1 MKRIFPFII
10 GLSFSLTGICQP
22 VASEIKIG
30 KSLDSLTAAVAC
42 AHPEAARIGAEI
54 LHARGNAIDAAVAMQ
69 WALAVCYPQA
79 GNIGGGGFMVVRLAD
94 GTTNTLDFREQAPA
108 AATETM
114 YQDDNGEIIA
124 GKSLDTHF
132 AVGVPGSVSGLYE
145 SHRKYGKLP
154 MEALISPAI
163 ALAESGFKITAIQ
176 AGLLNQYKADF
187 EGRNRAAMPFFVK
200 NKTWK
205 EGDVIVQSNLA
216 ATLKRI
222 LKDGESEFYSGRTAG
237 LIIEEMKAGGGII
250 TKEDLAN
257 YKSIWRKP
265 IEADFENFKIISMP
279 PPSSGGIALAQLLE
293 MWDAAQTDGIQ
304 HNSVEYIHLITE
316 MERRVYVDRS
326 VHLGDPE
333 FHNVPVSELLNEQYL
348 RGRMSDYNPQKATP
362 SKTIQAGKFSSG
374 SESTETTHLSVV
386 DEEGNA
392 VSVTTTLNGHFGSK
406 IMVVGA
412 GFFLNNEMD
421 DFSSKPGTPNMFG
434 LVGGKANSI
443 QPHKRMLSSMTPTI
457 AEKDG
462 ELFLVAGSPGG
473 STIITSVFQTIMN
486 TAVFNMNLEKAI
498 EVPKFHSQWL
508 PDVIFVEENRFD
520 SDLLDA
526 LRALGHEI
534 DFFPSLGRVDAVLVN
549 PNKTLQSCGD
559 PRADDTA
566 AGY

>member
-1 MKRIFPFII
+1 MKKIFVLAI
-10 GLSFSLTGICQP
+10 GLFLFLNGYGQP
-22 VASEIKIG
+22 VSTEIKIG
-30 KSLDSLTAAVAC
+30 KSLDSLAAAVAC

-54 LHARGNAIDAAVAMQ
+54 LSQGGNAIDAAVAIQ

-94 GTTNTLDFREQAPA
+94 GTTNTLDFRERAPA
-108 AATETM
+108 AATKNM
-114 YQDDNGEIIA
+114 FQDENGEVVE
-124 GKSLDTHF
+124 GKSLDTHL

-145 SHRKYGKLP
+145 SHRKYGKLS
-154 MEALISPAI
+154 METLIAPAI
-163 ALAESGFKITAIQ
+163 DLAEGGFKITAIQ

-187 EGRNRAAMPFFVK
+187 EGRNRNDIPFFVK

-205 EGDVIVQSNLA
+205 EGDLIVQSNLA

-222 LKDGESEFYSGRTAG
+222 SVNGEEEFYTGRTAAF
-237 LIIEEMKAGGGII
+237 IIDEMKAGGGII
-250 TKEDLAN
+250 TKEDLVN
-257 YKSIWRKP
+257 YNPIWRKP
-265 IEADFENFKIISMP
+265 IESDFKNYKIISMP
-279 PPSSGGIALAQLLE
+279 PPSSGGIALVQLLN
-293 MWDAAQTDGIQ
+293 MWVAAKTDGLS

-316 MERRVYVDRS
+316 MERRVYADRS

-333 FHNVPVSELLNEQYL
+333 FFKVPVSELVDQRYLND
-348 RGRMSDYNPQKATP
+348 RMSNFDPSRATP
-362 SKTIQAGKFSSG
+362 SKDIEAGKFKNVK
-374 SESTETTHLSVV
+374 ESTETTHLSVV
-386 DEEGNA
+386 DSEGNA
-392 VSVTTTLNGHFGSK
+392 VSVTTTLNGHFGTK

-434 LVGGKANSI
+434 LVGGEANSI
-443 QPHKRMLSSMTPTI
+443 QPEKRMLSSMTPTI
-457 AEKDG
+457 VEKDG
-462 ELFLVAGSPGG
+462 NLFLVVGSPGG

-486 TAVFNMNLEKAI
+486 TDVFDMNLEKAI

-520 SDLLDA
+520 PELLDS

-534 DFFPSLGRVDAVLVN
+534 DYFPSLGRVDAILVN